1 MRRLASREE
10 ARSLIIHQREVE
22 GFRDLW
28 PVIKAGMG
36 ETKPKRK
43 DKDIIYWRWTFA
55 AVGTVVVF
63 LAGFFLITTLFQN
76 GPLLDQDGE
85 TNFQINSIRVGNEPA
100 TPFLFQPKDSDM
112 IFVWAEKGM

>member
-1 MRRLASREE
+1 
-10 ARSLIIHQREVE
+10 LIIHEREVE

-28 PVIKAGMG
+28 PAIKVGVR

-43 DKDIIYWRWTFA
+43 EKDFINWRWAFA
-55 AVGTVVVF
+55 SAGILVVF
-63 LAGFFLITTLFQN
+63 LAGFFLVTTLFQN
-76 GPLLDQDGE
+76 GPLLDRDGE
-85 TNFQINSIRVGNEPA
+85 AKFQINSIRVGNEPA